1 MTDSTIMSW
10 SVQAVNITMRA
21 LGAERPGNQASIRTT
36 SGGGWECGMSRR
48 VGILLL
54 GSDWL
59 RVECLGEW
67 RRGARRPHGG
77 AVWVACP
84 PFGVALRG
92 RFSPVGPGPW
102 S

>member
-21 LGAERPGNQASIRTT
+21 LGRRAVSLRAQSMPERPGNQASIRTT

-54 GSDWL
+54 AECSVADMEPRPPSAEWGIRWL
-59 RVECLGEW
+59 SSTQSL
-67 RRGARRPHGG
+67 A
-77 AVWVACP
+77 
-84 PFGVALRG
+84 
-92 RFSPVGPGPW
+92 
-102 S
+102 